1 MTRRI
6 TWLVSLF
13 VCLLGAVTAQAQ
25 TNHTVR
31 VVNNRFVP
39 DDLAIQAGDSV
50 TWTNEGMNHNV
61 VADDGSFR
69 CANGCDG
76 EGGDGDT
83 ASNAWS
89 FTRTFATPGTV
100 PYFCEAHGSAG
111 GLGMAGTVVVESGTG
126 GDDPGSLRFAD
137 ANLNVQEFGGARQI
151 VVQRVDGD
159 DGAVSVSF
167 QTENG
172 SAVAGQDYQQTS
184 GAINWADNDDDPKS
198 FQVPIVDDGDEEGD
212 ETFRV
217 VLFNPGGGATLA
229 QPDVVT
235 VTIRDDDQGGGGD
248 PNPPGSGSG
257 TLELA
262 SDVFEV
268 NENGTAAIQVVRT
281 GGSDG
286 SVSATVTVVGN
297 TATGGEDF
305 QEVTQTVTFGSG
317 DTTPQQ
323 VIVPLIDDN
332 VDEGVE
338 IADVTLGN
346 PSAGATLGDVVRAD
360 LAIFD
365 DDGGAGCT
373 PGPETLCLGEDDR
386 FKVQVSWRDQQ
397 GGTGRGQAFA
407 LPLQDSGLFTFFDP
421 DNVEILVKVLNTCA
435 FSNRI
440 WVFFAGTTNQGFTLT
455 VTDTE
460 RDAVQYYTNPVG
472 RTAETVLDV
481 QAFQTCP

>member
-6 TWLVSLF
+6 ILLASLS
-13 VCLLGAVTAQAQ
+13 VCLLGAVAAQAQ

-39 DDLAIQAGDSV
+39 DDVTIQAGDSV
-50 TWTNEGMNHNV
+50 TWTNEGIDHNV
-61 VADDGSFR
+61 VADDRSFR

-126 GDDPGSLRFAD
+126 GGEDDEPGSLRFAG

-151 VVQRVDGD
+151 VVQRVGGD

-167 QTENG
+167 QTEDG
-172 SAVAGQDYQQTS
+172 SAVAGQDYQQVS
-184 GAINWADNDDDPKS
+184 GAINWADNDDDPKT
-198 FQVPIVDDGDEEGD
+198 FQVPIVDDGDDEGD
-212 ETFRV
+212 ENFRV
-217 VLFNPGGGATLA
+217 RLLNPGGGATLA
-229 QPDVVT
+229 QPNVVT
-235 VTIRDDDQGGGGD
+235 VTIRDDDQGGGG
-248 PNPPGSGSG
+248 PPGGGSG
-257 TLELA
+257 TLSLA
-262 SDVFEV
+262 SSVFEV
-268 NENGTAAIQVVRT
+268 DENGTAAIQVVRT
-281 GGSDG
+281 GGG
-286 SVSATVTVVGN
+286 GGTVSATVTVVGN
-297 TATGGEDF
+297 TAAEGEDF
-305 QEVTQTVTFGSG
+305 QEVSQTVTFGNG

-323 VIVPLIDDN
+323 VTVPLIDDSA
-332 VDEGVE
+332 DEGVE
-338 IADVTLGN
+338 VADVTLGN
-346 PSAGATLGDVVRAD
+346 PSAGATLGDITRAD

-373 PGPETLCLGEDDR
+373 PGAQTLCLRQGDR
-386 FKVQVSWRDQQ
+386 FKVQISWRDQQ

-421 DNVEILVKVLNTCA
+421 NNVEILVKVLNTCA